1 MTWCLKDDEMEEFS
15 QHGRR
20 DWGSF
25 CSKHSSK
32 VMHKFDLLSGTR
44 QSLKPPPASLQR
56 RLSSS
61 QLSKFF
67 RLPLCAVLS
76 KHIFDVGVQI
86 LPGWSTLTIAF
97 GLLQYCHSLSP
108 SLVVPRLQ
116 NLILSKHPFG
126 TPFRPALGR
135 RPKVWWAFFNG
146 GADGRSRWS
155 WCHCVGKC
163 CCRSRTELEA

>member
-1 MTWCLKDDEMEEFS
+1 MRWKNFAARTMRLR
-15 QHGRR
+15 Q
-20 DWGSF
+20 F

-44 QSLKPPPASLQR
+44 QSLKPPPAVCKEGLVLLNSQN
-56 RLSSS
+56 SSDC
-61 QLSKFF
+61 
-67 RLPLCAVLS
+67 LCVLS
-76 KHIFDVGVQI
+76 CQNTFFDVGVQI

-126 TPFRPALGR
+126 TPFRPALWR
-135 RPKVWWAFFNG
+135 RPKV
-146 GADGRSRWS
+146 
-155 WCHCVGKC
+155 
-163 CCRSRTELEA
+163 